1 MLPALWI
8 ADKQLQQE
16 IRCIFL
22 GFADITRRQKPQ
34 ETIHDLAGPH
44 VPWTKIGNRGI
55 YGSSN
60 V

>member
-22 GFADITRRQKPQ
+22 GFADITRTQKPQ
-34 ETIHDLAGPH
+34 ETIHDLADPRTVENNWGK
-44 VPWTKIGNRGI
+44 VQYI
-55 YGSSN
+55 YCK
-60 V
+60 